1 MILKFLNDTSNQTRV
16 RFRSSSE
23 FIRGGAGR
31 VSDREDEN
39 YKTLFPDCATHR
51 RPFGEHSL
59 PDSQAARDVF
69 ASRANPSTC
78 PQACCGGP
86 EANPGQRAAA
96 RPTASTGHGTKATA
110 ETRSGR
116 RHCCA
121 S

>member
-16 RFRSSSE
+16 RFGGSSE
-23 FIRGGAGR
+23 FFRGGAGR

-39 YKTLFPDCATHR
+39 YKALFPDCAAHR

-59 PDSQAARDVF
+59 PYSQAARDVF
-69 ASRANPSTC
+69 ASRADPSAC
-78 PQACCGGP
+78 PKACRFSP
-86 EANPGQRAAA
+86 EASPGQRAAA